1 MTIMKN
7 KLMKLCSLV
16 LILSTLL
23 NFTALNIFA
32 EDTSI
37 INHGASTASA
47 QNKNRTASGVVQ
59 NGTKPGVVKNYNNT
73 LIRAVSNDN
82 STKDG
87 AGQNENST
95 NGGAG
100 KNYNGTNTG
109 AAQSDLN
116 TSVLINEDSTTT
128 GMRMQ
133 PLMDKIKA
141 LTTSDITTQA
151 SKFNDISKHWGKIDI
166 ATLICLEIVS
176 GVGNNKFVPNDTLT
190 VEQFIKLI
198 IKSMGHKVEEP
209 TGTYWAKPY
218 IQLALQEGI
227 ITEGEYKAYNVP
239 ITREQ
244 MAKLLYNTAM
254 KVDKDPYNA
263 DIFAYYTKA
272 IKDYNSVGNSYKHS
286 VLGSYTMGLLAG
298 DSSSKFNPKSN
309 LTRAEGAT
317 VIVRLIDKAKRLN
330 VPTPSEVSIDFKNP
344 ELNNNLFCE
353 YIDGTGWVGIVSEK
367 QFHLNMNDVHME
379 ELFYTYKAMSDNRKL
394 ISGGVPIILYSD
406 VEKRMWVGW
415 QPTKETAWKFL
426 FDNYQGVIVPSQ
438 MFSVSTEKI
447 FKKASEEENLGDN
460 EHGNLYRVSS
470 YDASSYD
477 KYLKNYTYELM
488 KVWFGSDYSKAKQLH
503 DKYLKMTI
511 NGDPYDSTVAYLNG
525 RQVIFRGGQASTG
538 RSVFSMDIW
547 AKGYISKDNL
557 VKW

>member
-23 NFTALNIFA
+23 NFTTLNIFA
-32 EDTSI
+32 KEKSI
-37 INHGASTASA
+37 INLGAYT
-47 QNKNRTASGVVQ
+47 
-59 NGTKPGVVKNYNNT
+59 
-73 LIRAVSNDN
+73 VSV
-82 STKDG
+82 
-87 AGQNENST
+87 QNENST
-95 NGGAG
+95 N
-100 KNYNGTNTG
+100 TG
-109 AAQSDLN
+109 ATQNVLS

-133 PLMDKIKA
+133 PLVDKIKA
-141 LTTSDITTQA
+141 LTPADIAAQA
-151 SKFNDISKHWGKIDI
+151 SKFSDISKHWAKIDI
-166 ATLICLEIVS
+166 STLISLEVVS
-176 GVGNNKFVPNDTLT
+176 GVGNNKFAPNDTLT

-198 IKSMGHKVEEP
+198 IKSMGYKVEEP
-209 TGTYWAKPY
+209 MGTYWAKPY
-218 IQLALQEGI
+218 IQLALDEKL

-263 DIFAYYTKA
+263 DLFAYYTKA
-272 IKDYNSVGNSYKHS
+272 IKDYNSVGNSYKQS

-317 VIVRLIDKAKRLN
+317 VIVRLIDKAKRLI

-344 ELNNNLFCE
+344 ELNNGMWCE
-353 YIDGTGWVGIVSEK
+353 YVDGTGWVGAVSEK
-367 QFHLNMNDVHME
+367 QFHLNMNDVYME
-379 ELFYTYKAMSDNRKL
+379 ELFYTYKAMADNRKL
-394 ISGGVPIILYSD
+394 ISGGAPVPLYNEVS
-406 VEKRMWVGW
+406 KTMSMFWF
-415 QPTKETAWKFL
+415 PTEDSTWKFL
-426 FDNYQGVIVPSQ
+426 FDNYQGLIVPNQ
-438 MFSVSTEKI
+438 FFIVCTEKV
-447 FKKASEEENLGDN
+447 FKKAYEEENLGDN
-460 EHGNLYRVSS
+460 EHGNLYSVAS
-470 YDASSYD
+470 YDAKSYD
-477 KYLKNYTYELM
+477 KYLTNYTYELM
-488 KVWFGSDYSKAKQLH
+488 KVWFGSDYAKAKQLH

-511 NGDPYDSTVAYLNG
+511 NGDSSDFTIAYLNG
-525 RQVIFRGGQASTG
+525 RQVIFYGGQASTG